1 MGDSFT
7 EGISIG
13 WDQAFVGIISN
24 TLERQGIEV
33 LNGAVVSYCPLLEKI
48 RLRSGK
54 NITGETMLIGTS
66 KVIGLWRKHSC
77 RTRAFL
83 AKILSKSAKKHI
95 PKNRCIAL

>member
-33 LNGAVVSYCPLLEKI
+33 LNGAVVSYCPLLEK
-48 RLRSGK
+48 SG
-54 NITGETMLIGTS
+54 
-66 KVIGLWRKHSC
+66 
-77 RTRAFL
+77 
-83 AKILSKSAKKHI
+83 
-95 PKNRCIAL
+95 